1 MTLHVHHLTGCSPAP
16 LADYLK
22 ALGVLRLVAEQADS
36 DARGWWQDEHFC
48 LLSKLSREELES
60 FFLYTYQPTPLLSPW
75 NKGCGFF
82 KSDDP
87 GLMPLEQSQAFR
99 FSRFR
104 QGVVEARKFLDQIAN
119 ADAAIRAIKARTKTN
134 KSFQSEQQRELLAA
148 NVHFCSFT
156 DELRQQAART
166 NITEDD
172 RGGLLADVRTIESLV
187 SPAAKPPTK
196 GEADRLKAS
205 SGYKIALAAADRRF
219 RSLKATLIPDCQ
231 RTWRGPIAEW
241 LSAALVLDQNG
252 EIQWTWLVGT
262 AGNDGN
268 LDFTNNFMISLGDL
282 FDLHSS
288 DGTPLIGTSALLA
301 NAFWLEPA
309 NRLSNIKVGQFQ
321 PGSAG
326 GANCSNGTVGDSH
339 VNPWDYVLLLE
350 GTVLFSSRATRRLD
364 PIEISRASAPFAV
377 RSQAAGYASPGTEK
391 TQRGEQW
398 MPLWSRPASLTDV
411 TGLFG
416 EARIQLGRQTAN
428 RPVNVVRAI
437 SRLGVARGVD
447 SFTRFG
453 YLERNGQSILA
464 VPLGRIRVRQHPRAY
479 LIDDLAPWLDR
490 LQRRTRDKNAPARL
504 VQAERRLADAVLGA
518 LTQDPIANRWQAILI
533 AAVAVESLQAS
544 GTAIEAG
551 PIPPLQVEWV
561 QAVDDRTP
569 EVRLAL
575 ALGGAAAGYS
585 REGRPIDPIR
595 HHWLPLERGARRF
608 KVSDKRL
615 ARDSRVIVFGRDPLA
630 DCAAIVERRLIEA
643 GMKGQRRL
651 PVVSAKGCGAR
662 LGDLAALLDGEVDI
676 SKVVDLA
683 LAFMAINWNL
693 WSPDC
698 RPQTASLPQQ
708 PDEAWLAL
716 RLACLPWALEDGKNI
731 PTEPGIVRRLLAGD
745 SAGASAI
752 AIARLRSAGIR
763 PPLQAAVTNPSTS
776 RLWAAA
782 LVFPIDRGSAQRAAA
797 ILDPALKGTIHA

>member
-1 MTLHVHHLTGCSPAP
+1 
-16 LADYLK
+16 
-22 ALGVLRLVAEQADS
+22 
-36 DARGWWQDEHFC
+36 
-48 LLSKLSREELES
+48 
-60 FFLYTYQPTPLLSPW
+60 
-75 NKGCGFF
+75 
-82 KSDDP
+82 
-87 GLMPLEQSQAFR
+87 
-99 FSRFR
+99 
-104 QGVVEARKFLDQIAN
+104 
-119 ADAAIRAIKARTKTN
+119 
-134 KSFQSEQQRELLAA
+134 
-148 NVHFCSFT
+148 
-156 DELRQQAART
+156 
-166 NITEDD
+166 
-172 RGGLLADVRTIESLV
+172 
-187 SPAAKPPTK
+187 
-196 GEADRLKAS
+196 
-205 SGYKIALAAADRRF
+205 
-219 RSLKATLIPDCQ
+219 LIP
-231 RTWRGPIAEW
+231 
-241 LSAALVLDQNG
+241 
-252 EIQWTWLVGT
+252 
-262 AGNDGN
+262 
-268 LDFTNNFMISLGDL
+268 SL
-282 FDLHSS
+282 
-288 DGTPLIGTSALLA
+288 
-301 NAFWLEPA
+301 
-309 NRLSNIKVGQFQ
+309 
-321 PGSAG
+321 
-326 GANCSNGTVGDSH
+326 
-339 VNPWDYVLLLE
+339 
-350 GTVLFSSRATRRLD
+350 
-364 PIEISRASAPFAV
+364 
-377 RSQAAGYASPGTEK
+377 
-391 TQRGEQW
+391 
-398 MPLWSRPASLTDV
+398 
-411 TGLFG
+411 
-416 EARIQLGRQTAN
+416 
-428 RPVNVVRAI
+428 
-437 SRLGVARGVD
+437 
-447 SFTRFG
+447 G

-561 QAVDDRTP
+561 QAVDDGTP